1 MPFCSILRTKY
12 GEFKEYHTSFDDL
25 SFISKKG
32 LANSF
37 ELILNLINLIE
48 KDKIYYSKFIGEPF
62 LTKHNLK
69 KSLSGERFLDT
80 ETKNII
86 NILAYSNG
94 KRGLTEISKIL
105 GENFNKLKNLADKL
119 VRKKLLYIKS

>member
-1 MPFCSILRTKY
+1 MD
-12 GEFKEYHTSFDDL
+12 HH
-25 SFISKKG
+25 
-32 LANSF
+32 
-37 ELILNLINLIE
+37 
-48 KDKIYYSKFIGEPF
+48 
-62 LTKHNLK
+62 TKHNLK